1 MYIADDL
8 ASNVFRHTA
17 ASVNKALK
25 VVESPEKSKSNKGTF
40 SNDSS
45 IISPAFFHLLTTP
58 ICCSY

>member
-25 VVESPEKSKSNKGTF
+25 VVESPGKSKSNKGAF
-40 SNDSS
+40 ST
-45 IISPAFFHLLTTP
+45 I
-58 ICCSY
+58 